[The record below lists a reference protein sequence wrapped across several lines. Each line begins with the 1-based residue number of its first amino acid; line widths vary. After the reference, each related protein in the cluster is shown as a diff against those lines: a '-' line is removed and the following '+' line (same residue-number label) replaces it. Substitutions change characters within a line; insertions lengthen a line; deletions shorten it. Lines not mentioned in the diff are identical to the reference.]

1 MPEETPKTY
10 LTEDRGGRGS
20 KEQVKSD
27 NRSGFLREGRVG
39 EGVEQ
44 AGELRTLNLA

>member
-1 MPEETPKTY
+1 MPGETPKTF

-39 EGVEQ
+39 EVVSG
-44 AGELRTLNLA
+44 GRGS